1 MSTVI
6 TAPITIVQAAVSAP
20 VQVQQ
25 PAINAP
31 VGIAVGEPGPQGPQ
45 GIQGVQGIQGEPG
58 PQEDYL
64 FIVGEKSLMTV
75 GTKLAFG
82 NGQNLF
88 APLPVACTLETIAI
102 YLSANQTGT
111 YALIVDG
118 VQQAVTVSVS
128 DTQKAL
134 LTGINY
140 PLAAMDAIN
149 LICTATN
156 VPRSV
161 VATFML
167 RRTPQ

>member
-64 FIVGEKSLMTV
+64 FIVGERGNAGV
-75 GTKLAFG
+75 GSVLSFG
-82 NGQNLF
+82 NAVQLS
-88 APLPVACTLETIAI
+88 APLPVACTLEAIAI
-102 YLSANQTGT
+102 YLSGIQTGS
-111 YALIVDG
+111 YALLVNG
-118 VQQAVTVSVS
+118 VQQAVTVPVS
-128 DTQKAL
+128 ETNKAL

-140 PLAAMDAIN
+140 PLAALDVIN
-149 LICTATN
+149 LKCIAQDAS
-156 VPRSV
+156 RSIV
-161 VATFML
+161 GTFML
-167 RRTPQ
+167 RRSSQ